1 MESGKM
7 GGRMLIVHQTL
18 LLAFFTYEP
27 NTLILIA
34 LLCDTDYYCFYVTYY
49 KTQRQSHAAS

>member
-1 MESGKM
+1 M